1 LISAAIARAKSLI
14 EIEEIGQRLI
24 SVDKRHVIQNNGQK
38 TLLPTI
44 KQEPKRG
51 SELYI
56 ALPKACLEGF
66 LYAIFSQVISIKY
79 SYKLNLLYKNFL
91 LVWYRSSNSIDD
103 AFFWFKSR
111 IWLCNDE

>member
-1 LISAAIARAKSLI
+1 ML

-44 KQEPKRG
+44 KKEPKRG

-56 ALPKACLEGF
+56 ALPKTCLEGF
-66 LYAIFSQVISIKY
+66 LYAIFSQVIFKLKLFNIFNLMVIKV
-79 SYKLNLLYKNFL
+79 KN
-91 LVWYRSSNSIDD
+91 
-103 AFFWFKSR
+103 
-111 IWLCNDE
+111 

>member
-1 LISAAIARAKSLI
+1 MQPTREDLINAAIAKVKNVI

-38 TLLPTI
+38 TLLSTV

-51 SELYI
+51 SELYV

-66 LYAIFSQVISIKY
+66 LYAIFSQVI
-79 SYKLNLLYKNFL
+79 LYFNIM
-91 LVWYRSSNSIDD
+91 STIIN
-103 AFFWFKSR
+103 
-111 IWLCNDE
+111 

>member
-1 LISAAIARAKSLI
+1 MIRAAIARAKSLI

-38 TLLPTI
+38 TLLSTI

-66 LYAIFSQVISIKY
+66 LYAIFSQVYQYLLIYLFLINNKT
-79 SYKLNLLYKNFL
+79 KLLTY
-91 LVWYRSSNSIDD
+91 
-103 AFFWFKSR
+103 
-111 IWLCNDE
+111 

>member
-1 LISAAIARAKSLI
+1 MISAAIARAKTLI

-66 LYAIFSQVISIKY
+66 LYAIFSQVISLKY
-79 SYKLNLLYKNFL
+79 SYKLKNYYIFNLFISLELFIKF
-91 LVWYRSSNSIDD
+91 D
-103 AFFWFKSR
+103 
-111 IWLCNDE
+111 